1 MSPDFTFLSESQDSV
16 TKSFVKF
23 QGPQGDTLCKPLANN
38 PFEDGYNRLTRV
50 KEKV

>member
-1 MSPDFTFLSESQDSV
+1 MSPDFTFLSEPRESI

-23 QGPQGDTLCKPLANN
+23 QGPQGDKLCKPLANT